1 MRIINK
7 LLVILIAWTRELFA
21 AEAGMPQLDP
31 TYWFSQIFWLIII
44 FSVLYFS
51 IAKFFIPKIKKNLD
65 DRENKIK
72 DDLEDAKNFKEISE
86 KKEIEYINT
95 ISNGKKN
102 IIKMVLEAKKKL
114 DEDIKSKK
122 IDIEKDI
129 NNEIN
134 HAQKEIVKLKNNSL
148 KDIEKMSGELVSSI
162 VKDLSGNDLIRSSV
176 EAVLKEVSKQKLMKY
191 L

>member
-148 KDIEKMSGELVSSI
+148 KDIEKISGELVSSI
-162 VKDLSGNDLIRSSV
+162 VKDLSGNDLNRSSI

>member
-148 KDIEKMSGELVSSI
+148 KDIEKISGELVSSI
-162 VKDLSGNDLIRSSV
+162 VKDLSGNDLNRSSV

>member
-162 VKDLSGNDLIRSSV
+162 VKDLSGNDLNRSSV

>member
-72 DDLEDAKNFKEISE
+72 DDLEDAKNFKEIDSWETE
-86 KKEIEYINT
+86 KAILVAIQVINKLGGSQFKKNLITLAKEDPNMKIRNAALNT
-95 ISNGKKN
+95 LQSVYKMELSNG
-102 IIKMVLEAKKKL
+102 
-114 DEDIKSKK
+114 
-122 IDIEKDI
+122 
-129 NNEIN
+129 
-134 HAQKEIVKLKNNSL
+134 
-148 KDIEKMSGELVSSI
+148 
-162 VKDLSGNDLIRSSV
+162 
-176 EAVLKEVSKQKLMKY
+176 
-191 L
+191 